1 MKVLSEK
8 KNNKS
13 VNHPSFATNI
23 VYVLEDAA
31 YETGFCNKA
40 INITLL
46 KHRL

>member
-8 KNNKS
+8 IKP
-13 VNHPSFATNI
+13 VNYPSFATNI
-23 VYVLEDAA
+23 VYALEDAA

-46 KHRL
+46 KHRI